1 MSCKGL
7 DAAYSQQGSCAAH
20 IRTYCT
26 RALILPAHVQNG
38 SGSAAQP
45 AGQQWRCLLR
55 ALPWVEYLMRCRGLV
70 LRTALILSTYTAAAI
85 LAARLGTVQ
94 IAAHQVIQQ
103 MQQLQIAITWSLL
116 SVGQTIVGSV
126 FHDPDAGAA
135 AARAIG
141 VRVAF
146 WSVLLACGLA
156 GGTWAAR
163 SALPRLFVDGGGA
176 AAPVLAAIAPAMAPA
191 CAMLAF
197 SCNNGL
203 EGVLL
208 GAGDMRFVVGVYPW
222 SVGLG
227 LCFMAAA
234 WHLGVGLT
242 GIWWAL
248 ASYYGAL
255 MVGFAARGAAPARW
269 LRGPLHRD
277 LGASRG

>member
-1 MSCKGL
+1 M
-7 DAAYSQQGSCAAH
+7 
-20 IRTYCT
+20 RTFT
-26 RALILPAHVQNG
+26 LRHGVQNEN
-38 SGSAAQP
+38 SGTAEPAAR
-45 AGQQWRCLLR
+45 QWRRLLLE
-55 ALPWVEYLMRCRGLV
+55 LPWVQYLVSCRGLV
-70 LRTALILSTYTAAAI
+70 LRAVLILSTYTAAAV
-85 LAARLGTVQ
+85 LAARLGTVS

-126 FHDPDAGAA
+126 FHDPDAGPA

-141 VRVAF
+141 ARVAF
-146 WSVLLACGLA
+146 WSVLLACALA

-163 SALPRLFVDGGGA
+163 GLLPQLFVESGGA

-234 WHLGVGLT
+234 WQLGAGLT

-255 MVGFAARGAAPARW
+255 MVGFALRGAAPARW
-269 LRGPLHRD
+269 LRGPLHN
-277 LGASRG
+277 GETYAT